1 MIRLGGMIHDLECY
15 VDNYLKIDENGKVI
29 GRNRGIRGWLR
40 DNMPELSPKIK

>member
-15 VDNYLKIDENGKVI
+15 VDYYLKIDENGKVI